1 MVSTWGIRGH
11 FETGSDREAG
21 TATAADGGT
30 EAAHRRGDAC
40 VRGLGGSRGAGAWG
54 KRQPSVWL
62 VQAVSARAAGPG
74 ERRDGELASGSC
86 DRSVGQRTGAVERR
100 AGTPNRV
107 GHNAH

>member
-21 TATAADGGT
+21 TATAAGGGR

-40 VRGLGGSRGAGAWG
+40 GRGLGGARGAGVWG

-62 VQAVSARAAGPG
+62 AHAVWASAAWPG
-74 ERRDGELASGSC
+74 EGGDGELASGAC
-86 DRSVGQRTGAVERR
+86 DRRVGYRTGVVERR